1 MTSVTGWGKHGM
13 GRFMKNHHWLDGM
26 RVETRLGEQRWIVG
40 WEREKEQRR
49 SGERDGEASRTAVPW
64 KVPEG
69 AYTSPA
75 SLFFTRQPVLAT
87 FSRSVAS
94 ASCQRKQRAR
104 FVKPKVK
111 LRSNEGT
118 IPPRRHLRHHPA
130 TAASSKDATQL
141 ECETPTAE
149 PRHRRHV
156 QSCIGSSRTLSS
168 LLLYGSKGFN
178 EKNATCLIR
187 HITARMLKYSC
198 IIWFTTPW
206 QIPLPL
212 PYI

>member
-1 MTSVTGWGKHGM
+1 MMNDLSDWVGGNMARGDSWKTTADEMGWEW
-13 GRFMKNHHWLDGM
+13 RLDW
-26 RVETRLGEQRWIVG
+26 GEQRWIVG
-40 WEREKEQRR
+40 WGRKKEQRR
-49 SGERDGEASRTAVPW
+49 SGERDGEASQTAVPW

-118 IPPRRHLRHHPA
+118 VPPRRHLRHHPA
-130 TAASSKDATQL
+130 TAAGSKDATQL

-156 QSCIGSSRTLSS
+156 
-168 LLLYGSKGFN
+168 
-178 EKNATCLIR
+178 
-187 HITARMLKYSC
+187 
-198 IIWFTTPW
+198 
-206 QIPLPL
+206 
-212 PYI
+212 